1 MFLFK
6 DDVRYNLWKPQKES
20 ELEQIVVEHY
30 KEIFGEDSIYF
41 DIKQVIKSK
50 AGILSIPDGYIVY
63 TSKPYKWSIVEVEL
77 SSHPVFEHIVPQITK
92 FINGIKSQDTRHD
105 IIQTLYGS
113 VKKDLFS
120 EVFIRKR
127 IESSE
132 IYMFLSNVVSTKP
145 NLVVVIEEKIKQLEE
160 AIENLPLKT
169 DILEVRTFKREDA
182 ETVHIHSF
190 SGLEKIPPPVGGG
203 KGKAKGYTGKSISA
217 FYFKGT
223 RYEVRYWKDLLM
235 KLTDVICESH
245 AHDFGKVSK
254 ITGEKRLYF
263 SQDKNK
269 LKKPQKISKANIFV
283 ETNLSANS
291 IVKICQRLLDTFDY
305 SSEDLKIDVG

>member
-127 IESSE
+127 IR
-132 IYMFLSNVVSTKP
+132 V
-145 NLVVVIEEKIKQLEE
+145 
-160 AIENLPLKT
+160 
-169 DILEVRTFKREDA
+169 
-182 ETVHIHSF
+182 
-190 SGLEKIPPPVGGG
+190 
-203 KGKAKGYTGKSISA
+203 
-217 FYFKGT
+217 
-223 RYEVRYWKDLLM
+223 
-235 KLTDVICESH
+235 
-245 AHDFGKVSK
+245 
-254 ITGEKRLYF
+254 
-263 SQDKNK
+263 
-269 LKKPQKISKANIFV
+269 
-283 ETNLSANS
+283 
-291 IVKICQRLLDTFDY
+291 
-305 SSEDLKIDVG
+305 